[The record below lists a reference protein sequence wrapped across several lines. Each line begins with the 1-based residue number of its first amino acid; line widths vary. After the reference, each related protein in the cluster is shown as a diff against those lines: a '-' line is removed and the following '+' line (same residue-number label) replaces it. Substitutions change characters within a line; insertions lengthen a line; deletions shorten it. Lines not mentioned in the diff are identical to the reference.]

1 MRDIGTVLWKEL
13 KELSSTDGAWV
24 TLTTILVFMMF
35 VGVAIPWL
43 LGLSWLQAPWSV
55 LMWAWIPF
63 FVVTTVTADSVA
75 GERERR
81 TLETLLATRLP
92 DAAIVL
98 GKVLAAVVGVWSVT
112 VLCLPL
118 GTLTVNL
125 TAPGGPH
132 VPPLSHIG
140 ALMAVVLFAATLGAA
155 LGVLVSIRADSVR
168 QAQQTLAISAIALFL
183 GPIILIRL
191 LPGSWTGDLVSAMM
205 MGSPV
210 RSAAILAA
218 ILALATAPLLG
229 LALLRFRRR
238 RIPLR

>member
-1 MRDIGTVLWKEL
+1 MRDVGTVLWKEL

-24 TLTTILVFMMF
+24 TLTTILVFMLF
-35 VGVAIPWL
+35 VGVVIPWL
-43 LGLSWLQAPWSV
+43 LGIAWLRAPWSV
-55 LMWAWIPF
+55 IMWAWIPF

-92 DAAIVL
+92 DASIVL

-118 GTLTVNL
+118 GTVTVNM
-125 TAPGGPH
+125 TVAGGPH
-132 VPPLSHIG
+132 VPPLSQVA
-140 ALMAVVLFAATLGAA
+140 ALFAVVLFASTLGAA

-183 GPIILIRL
+183 GPIVLIRL
-191 LPGSWTGDLVSAMM
+191 LPERWTGDLVAAMM
-205 MGSPV
+205 LGSPV
-210 RSAAILAA
+210 RSAVILAG

-229 LALLRFRRR
+229 LALIRFRRR